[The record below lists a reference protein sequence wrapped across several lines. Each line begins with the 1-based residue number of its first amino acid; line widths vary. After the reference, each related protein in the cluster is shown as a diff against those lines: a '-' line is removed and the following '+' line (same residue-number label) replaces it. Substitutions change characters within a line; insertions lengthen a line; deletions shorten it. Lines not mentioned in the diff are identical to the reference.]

1 MIEKIAKATNT
12 KTVEWLD
19 EKENIEIKNF
29 EGLKMVFDKLQETGD
44 IDEEGNM
51 NQKAKTFIF
60 KMVEAEIKLLAQQ
73 KKNKEKN

>member
-1 MIEKIAKATNT
+1 
-12 KTVEWLD
+12 
-19 EKENIEIKNF
+19 
-29 EGLKMVFDKLQETGD
+29 
-44 IDEEGNM
+44 M

>member
-1 MIEKIAKATNT
+1 
-12 KTVEWLD
+12 
-19 EKENIEIKNF
+19 
-29 EGLKMVFDKLQETGD
+29 MVFDKLQETGD